1 MKLLLPGKPVSNL
14 VNILSILSRM
24 DGLSLTASS
33 MGNPRLKS
41 PPGHLRPDAWFRSY
55 LRSLRYCRDRTRA
68 GMPIVPSSLASRLS
82 QSMVTSSD
90 LMPVC
95 AVMSISVSRS
105 ADGVCVSSILKST
118 PTIEGPSLAGSTVSV
133 SDARPK
139 ALWRRLSR
147 RRMRACPR
155 MRDRAVSWLLRC
167 RNSSKS
173 PP

>member
-1 MKLLLPGKPVSNL
+1 MLRPLFSVTVSMKLLLPGKPVSNP

-33 MGNPRLKS
+33 MGNPRAEIASRTSSAGCMVPFVSSKPSILQ
-41 PPGHLRPDAWFRSY
+41 RSN
-55 LRSLRYCRDRTRA
+55 RA

-133 SDARPK
+133 SDARAESPLASVISK
-139 ALWRRLSR
+139 AN
-147 RRMRACPR
+147 ACVPSY
-155 MRDRAVSWLLRC
+155 AG
-167 RNSSKS
+167 
-173 PP
+173 